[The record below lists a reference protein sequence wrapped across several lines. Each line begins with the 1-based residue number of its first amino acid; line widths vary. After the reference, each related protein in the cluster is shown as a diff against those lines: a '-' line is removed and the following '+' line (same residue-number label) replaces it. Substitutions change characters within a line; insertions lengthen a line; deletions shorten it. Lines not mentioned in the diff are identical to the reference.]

1 MLTPEQLQNLPQE
14 LTDLYEQ
21 LSEFILR
28 DIARRIAKGAQ
39 ITDTAEY
46 QMYRARSLGLS
57 TDEIAAKI
65 AEINGSSAAEVNRL
79 IREAAAQS
87 DEFDRKMLGADKGAA
102 IPLEDNQQL
111 QKLISAQIAETA
123 GKCENLTNTMGFA
136 DHDFLGRVYYLS
148 MTDMYRREMDAAH
161 MKVATG
167 ATDYMTA
174 IRQACNKLAASGV
187 RTIDYESGRSDRIEV
202 AARRAIL
209 TSVAHV
215 THRISEQNGEELG
228 ADGWEMSAHS
238 GSRPSHAVYQ
248 GRQYTQEQYE
258 RIIKPLISEPNCRHD
273 VFPIILGVS
282 EPVYTE
288 EELQNIDQPPF
299 TYEGRKYT
307 AYEASQQMR
316 KMERAMR
323 KQKDRCIVADATGDE
338 ESFTAA
344 SIKLRRQKDIY
355 EDFCKA
361 ADSYTQYE
369 RTYVAGYDR
378 RLAGKTGAVTRKQRE
393 FEKAQMRLTEGTS
406 HDIIEKTET
415 SDFKNIISP
424 QNGMSKEYQTVLENK
439 FSGGTADAKRAFT
452 RYVKHDSVADSSYDK
467 TAHFSPVTQKIKMN
481 FAKDQINPKG
491 SGTTFFHEHGHYI
504 DYTSCEGD
512 GYTSTKSPEFGKL
525 LKSDFD
531 SYVNSVMKQNHIEL
545 PAAYYKISKELS
557 GHKQHSVSD
566 LFGGISGNQCVGRYR
581 HKDLYWTKNGA
592 VEKEAF
598 AHMYEAQFDAEKYEL
613 MKKYFPNALN
623 EFEKLLNG
631 VIK

>member
-14 LTDLYEQ
+14 LTDLYDQ

-46 QMYRARSLGLS
+46 QLYRARSLGLS

-65 AEINGSSAAEVNRL
+65 AEINGSSAAEINRL

-87 DEFDRKMLGADKGAA
+87 DEFDRKMLGVDKGAA
-102 IPLEDNQQL
+102 VPLEENAQL

-148 MTDMYRREMDAAH
+148 MTDMYRREMDSAH
-161 MKVATG
+161 MKVVTG

-174 IRQACNKLAASGV
+174 IRQDCNKLAASGV
-187 RTIDYESGRSDRIEV
+187 RTIDYESRRSDRIEV
-202 AARRAIL
+202 AARRALL

-248 GRQYTQEQYE
+248 GRQYPQEQYE

-282 EPVYTE
+282 EPTYTE

-299 TYEGRKYT
+299 TYEGRTYT

-323 KQKDRCIVADATGDE
+323 KQKDRCIVADAAGDE
-338 ESFTAA
+338 EAFATA
-344 SIKLRRQKDIY
+344 SIRLNRQKYIY

-361 ADSYTQYE
+361 ADSYTEYE
-369 RTYVAGYDR
+369 RTYVTGFNRSIAARSGVAAIKKEYKLIASTLDKSAVPSIDDFKKMLYNNSDEYKQLRHQFNEKVINSDYDDIKH
-378 RLAGKTGAVTRKQRE
+378 LNGSLSDKVTRQWYVLHDKKIPDMIDRNQSIEDQARQAHALRNQFRTNARDLMLNQDE
-393 FEKAQMRLTEGTS
+393 RKWLDKSHPNLTFEEQVDKKMSDKGMTRDEAIQ
-406 HDIIEKTET
+406 DI
-415 SDFKNIISP
+415 
-424 QNGMSKEYQTVLENK
+424 L
-439 FSGGTADAKRAFT
+439 
-452 RYVKHDSVADSSYDK
+452 K
-467 TAHFSPVTQKIKMN
+467 TAS
-481 FAKDQINPKG
+481 
-491 SGTTFFHEHGHYI
+491 
-504 DYTSCEGD
+504 
-512 GYTSTKSPEFGKL
+512 KSNKKVNEKFKL
-525 LKSDFD
+525 
-531 SYVNSVMKQNHIEL
+531 
-545 PAAYYKISKELS
+545 
-557 GHKQHSVSD
+557 
-566 LFGGISGNQCVGRYR
+566 
-581 HKDLYWTKNGA
+581 
-592 VEKEAF
+592 
-598 AHMYEAQFDAEKYEL
+598 
-613 MKKYFPNALN
+613 
-623 EFEKLLNG
+623 
-631 VIK
+631 

>member
-1 MLTPEQLQNLPQE
+1 MLTPEQLQNLPQD

-28 DIARRIAKGAQ
+28 DIARRIAKGTQ

-46 QMYRARSLGLS
+46 QLYRARSLGLS

-102 IPLEDNQQL
+102 IPLEENTQL
-111 QKLISAQIAETA
+111 QKLISAQIKETA

-148 MTDMYRREMDAAH
+148 MTDMYRREMDSAH
-161 MKVATG
+161 MKVTTG

-187 RTIDYESGRSDRIEV
+187 RMIDYESGRSDRIEV
-202 AARRAIL
+202 AARRALL

-215 THRISEQNGEELG
+215 THRISEENGEELG

-238 GSRPSHAVYQ
+238 GSRPSHAIYQ

-316 KMERAMR
+316 KMERGMR
-323 KQKDRCIVADATGDE
+323 KQKDRCIVADAAGDE

-378 RLAGKTGAVTRKQRE
+378 RLAGKTGAVTRRQRE
-393 FEKAQMRLTEGTS
+393 FEKAQVRLTDSSGSDKIKGQRAVVRDSDGTKHYAHKVGTIDVNDQNAVNKLVS
-406 HDIIEKTET
+406 KFEKKYTHADKEHCLVIKSDGT
-415 SDFKNIISP
+415 VYMSRGDGNSVNTFELLGEEELKGCFTTHNHPKEYTQYSFSFQDFDFTREINGKRMRAIDFKY
-424 QNGMSKEYQTVLENK
+424 E
-439 FSGGTADAKRAFT
+439 
-452 RYVKHDSVADSSYDK
+452 
-467 TAHFSPVTQKIKMN
+467 
-481 FAKDQINPKG
+481 
-491 SGTTFFHEHGHYI
+491 
-504 DYTSCEGD
+504 
-512 GYTSTKSPEFGKL
+512 
-525 LKSDFD
+525 
-531 SYVNSVMKQNHIEL
+531 
-545 PAAYYKISKELS
+545 
-557 GHKQHSVSD
+557 
-566 LFGGISGNQCVGRYR
+566 
-581 HKDLYWTKNGA
+581 
-592 VEKEAF
+592 
-598 AHMYEAQFDAEKYEL
+598 YEAI
-613 MKKYFPNALN
+613 FPNRTISESEMLDVYN
-623 EFEKLLNG
+623 DVENDKHKLFDECGYGFDDYEENIQHV
-631 VIK
+631 VIKEMCKRLGIKYTRRLRDG

>member
-14 LTDLYEQ
+14 LTDLYDQ

-46 QMYRARSLGLS
+46 QLYRARSLGLS

-65 AEINGSSAAEVNRL
+65 AEINGSSAAEINRL

-87 DEFDRKMLGADKGAA
+87 DEFDRKMLGVDKGAA
-102 IPLEDNQQL
+102 VPLEENAQL

-148 MTDMYRREMDAAH
+148 MTDMYRREMDSAH
-161 MKVATG
+161 MKVVTG
-167 ATDYMTA
+167 VTDYMTA

-202 AARRAIL
+202 AARRTLL

-248 GRQYTQEQYE
+248 GRQYTQKQYE

-299 TYEGRKYT
+299 TYEGRTYT

-323 KQKDRCIVADATGDE
+323 KQKDRCIVADAAGDE
-338 ESFTAA
+338 ESFTTA

-378 RLAGKTGAVTRKQRE
+378 RLAGKTGAVTRKQRA
-393 FEKAQMRLTEGTS
+393 FEKVQIRLTEEKNRA
-406 HDIIEKTET
+406 IIEQEKRKEQFRSDLKSGKINT
-415 SDFKNIISP
+415 SLDVKNQKKHIISP
-424 QNGMSKEYQTVLENK
+424 EWKNNVRQQIKKLHDGDTKAASPKSRLFKDVTPEKLFKEYSGKGTLRLQKNSTTVDE
-439 FSGGTADAKRAFT
+439 FVTADYPVGITFDRKLQKYVRT
-452 RYVKHDSVADSSYDK
+452 RRFQIRYQDGGYHL
-467 TAHFSPVTQKIKMN
+467 FPV
-481 FAKDQINPKG
+481 
-491 SGTTFFHEHGHYI
+491 S
-504 DYTSCEGD
+504 
-512 GYTSTKSPEFGKL
+512 
-525 LKSDFD
+525 
-531 SYVNSVMKQNHIEL
+531 
-545 PAAYYKISKELS
+545 
-557 GHKQHSVSD
+557 
-566 LFGGISGNQCVGRYR
+566 
-581 HKDLYWTKNGA
+581 
-592 VEKEAF
+592 EKE
-598 AHMYEAQFDAEKYEL
+598 DD
-613 MKKYFPNALN
+613 
-623 EFEKLLNG
+623 
-631 VIK
+631 

>member
-1 MLTPEQLQNLPQE
+1 MLTPEQLQNLPQD

-28 DIARRIAKGAQ
+28 DIARRIAKGAE

-46 QMYRARSLGLS
+46 QLYRARSLGLS

-65 AEINGSSAAEVNRL
+65 AEINGSSAAEVNRI

-87 DEFDRKMLGADKGAA
+87 DEFDRKMLGADNGAA
-102 IPLEDNQQL
+102 VPLEENKQL
-111 QKLISAQIAETA
+111 QKLISAQIKETA

-148 MTDMYRREMDAAH
+148 MTDMYRREMDSAH
-161 MKVATG
+161 MKVVTG
-167 ATDYMTA
+167 TTDYMTA

-202 AARRAIL
+202 AARRALL

-323 KQKDRCIVADATGDE
+323 KQKDRCIVADAAGDE
-338 ESFTAA
+338 DSFTAA

-378 RLAGKTGAVTRKQRE
+378 RLAGKTGAVTRRQRE
-393 FEKAQMRLTEGTS
+393 FEKAQMRLTEEKNRA
-406 HDIIEKTET
+406 IIEQEKRKEQFRSDLKSGKINT
-415 SDFKNIISP
+415 SLDVKNQKKHVISP
-424 QNGMSKEYQTVLENK
+424 EWKNNVKQQMKKLHDGDTKAASPKSRLFKDVTPENLFKEYSGKGTLRLQKNSSTVDE
-439 FSGGTADAKRAFT
+439 FVTADYPVGITFDRKLQK
-452 RYVKHDSVADSSYDK
+452 YVKTRRFQIRYQDGGYHL
-467 TAHFSPVTQKIKMN
+467 FPV
-481 FAKDQINPKG
+481 
-491 SGTTFFHEHGHYI
+491 S
-504 DYTSCEGD
+504 
-512 GYTSTKSPEFGKL
+512 
-525 LKSDFD
+525 
-531 SYVNSVMKQNHIEL
+531 
-545 PAAYYKISKELS
+545 
-557 GHKQHSVSD
+557 
-566 LFGGISGNQCVGRYR
+566 
-581 HKDLYWTKNGA
+581 
-592 VEKEAF
+592 EKE
-598 AHMYEAQFDAEKYEL
+598 DD
-613 MKKYFPNALN
+613 
-623 EFEKLLNG
+623 
-631 VIK
+631 

>member
-14 LTDLYEQ
+14 LTDLYDQ

-28 DIARRIAKGAQ
+28 DIARRIAKGAE

-46 QMYRARSLGLS
+46 QLYRAKSLGLS

-65 AEINGSSAAEVNRL
+65 AEINGSSASEINRL

-87 DEFDRKMLGADKGAA
+87 DEFDRKMLGVDKGAA
-102 IPLEDNQQL
+102 VPLEENAQL

-136 DHDFLGRVYYLS
+136 DHDFLGHVYYLS
-148 MTDMYRREMDAAH
+148 MTDMYRREMDSAH
-161 MKVATG
+161 MKVVTG
-167 ATDYMTA
+167 VTDYMTA

-202 AARRAIL
+202 AARRTLL

-248 GRQYTQEQYE
+248 GRQYTQKQYE

-299 TYEGRKYT
+299 TYEGRTYT

-323 KQKDRCIVADATGDE
+323 KQKDRCIVADAAGDE
-338 ESFTAA
+338 ESFTTA

-378 RLAGKTGAVTRKQRE
+378 RLAGKTGAVTRKQRA
-393 FEKAQMRLTEGTS
+393 FEKVQIRLTEEKNRA
-406 HDIIEKTET
+406 IIEQEKRKEQFRSDLKSGKINT
-415 SDFKNIISP
+415 SLDVKNQKKHIISP
-424 QNGMSKEYQTVLENK
+424 EWKNNVRQQIKKLHDGDTKAASPKSRLFKDVTPEKLFKEYSGKGTLRLQKNSTTVDE
-439 FSGGTADAKRAFT
+439 FVTADYPVGITFDRKLQKYVRT
-452 RYVKHDSVADSSYDK
+452 RRFQIRYQDGGYHL
-467 TAHFSPVTQKIKMN
+467 FPV
-481 FAKDQINPKG
+481 
-491 SGTTFFHEHGHYI
+491 S
-504 DYTSCEGD
+504 
-512 GYTSTKSPEFGKL
+512 
-525 LKSDFD
+525 
-531 SYVNSVMKQNHIEL
+531 
-545 PAAYYKISKELS
+545 
-557 GHKQHSVSD
+557 
-566 LFGGISGNQCVGRYR
+566 
-581 HKDLYWTKNGA
+581 
-592 VEKEAF
+592 EKE
-598 AHMYEAQFDAEKYEL
+598 DD
-613 MKKYFPNALN
+613 
-623 EFEKLLNG
+623 
-631 VIK
+631 

>member
-14 LTDLYEQ
+14 LTDLYDQ

-28 DIARRIAKGAQ
+28 DIARRIAKGAK

-46 QMYRARSLGLS
+46 QLYRARSLGLS

-65 AEINGSSAAEVNRL
+65 AEINGSSAAEINRL

-102 IPLEDNQQL
+102 IPLEENAQL

-123 GKCENLTNTMGFA
+123 GKCENLTNTLGFA
-136 DHDFLGRVYYLS
+136 DHDFLGRVYHLS
-148 MTDMYRREMDAAH
+148 MTDMYRREMDSAH

-202 AARRAIL
+202 AARRALL

-248 GRQYTQEQYE
+248 GRQYTQKQYE

-282 EPVYTE
+282 EPTYTE

-299 TYEGRKYT
+299 TYEGRTYT

-323 KQKDRCIVADATGDE
+323 KQKDRCIVADAAGDE
-338 ESFTAA
+338 EAFATA
-344 SIKLRRQKDIY
+344 SIRLNRQKYIY

-361 ADSYTQYE
+361 ADSYTEYE
-369 RTYVAGYDR
+369 RTYVTGFNRSIAARSGVAAIKKEYKLIASTLDKSAVPSIDDFKKMLYNNSDEYKQLRHQFNEKVINSDYDDIKH
-378 RLAGKTGAVTRKQRE
+378 LNGSLSDKVTRQW
-393 FEKAQMRLTEGTS
+393 
-406 HDIIEKTET
+406 
-415 SDFKNIISP
+415 
-424 QNGMSKEYQTVLENK
+424 YVL
-439 FSGGTADAKRAFT
+439 
-452 RYVKHDSVADSSYDK
+452 YDK
-467 TAHFSPVTQKIKMN
+467 KIPDMIDRNQSIEDQARQAHALRNQFRTNARDLMLNQDERKWLDKSHPNLTFEEQVDKKMSDKGMTRDEAIQDILKTAS
-481 FAKDQINPKG
+481 
-491 SGTTFFHEHGHYI
+491 
-504 DYTSCEGD
+504 
-512 GYTSTKSPEFGKL
+512 KSNKKVNEKFKL
-525 LKSDFD
+525 
-531 SYVNSVMKQNHIEL
+531 
-545 PAAYYKISKELS
+545 
-557 GHKQHSVSD
+557 
-566 LFGGISGNQCVGRYR
+566 
-581 HKDLYWTKNGA
+581 
-592 VEKEAF
+592 
-598 AHMYEAQFDAEKYEL
+598 
-613 MKKYFPNALN
+613 
-623 EFEKLLNG
+623 
-631 VIK
+631 

>member
-14 LTDLYEQ
+14 LTDLYDQ

-28 DIARRIAKGAQ
+28 DIARRIAKGAE

-46 QMYRARSLGLS
+46 QLYRAKSLGLS

-65 AEINGSSAAEVNRL
+65 AEINGSSASEINRL

-87 DEFDRKMLGADKGAA
+87 DEFDRKMLGVDKGAA
-102 IPLEDNQQL
+102 VPLEENAQL

-148 MTDMYRREMDAAH
+148 MTDMYRREMDSAH
-161 MKVATG
+161 MKVVTG

-187 RTIDYESGRSDRIEV
+187 RTIDYESRRSDRIEV

-323 KQKDRCIVADATGDE
+323 KQKDRCIVADAAGDE
-338 ESFTAA
+338 DSFTAA

-378 RLAGKTGAVTRKQRE
+378 RLAGKTGAVTRKQRA
-393 FEKAQMRLTEGTS
+393 FEKVQIRLTEEKNRA
-406 HDIIEKTET
+406 IIEQEKRKEQFRSDLKSGKINT
-415 SDFKNIISP
+415 SLDVKNQKKHIISP
-424 QNGMSKEYQTVLENK
+424 EWKNNVRQQIKKLHDGDTKAASPKSRLFKDVTPEKLFKEYSGKGTLRLQKNSTTVDE
-439 FSGGTADAKRAFT
+439 FVTADYPVGITFDRKLQKYVRT
-452 RYVKHDSVADSSYDK
+452 RRFQIRYQDGGYHL
-467 TAHFSPVTQKIKMN
+467 FPV
-481 FAKDQINPKG
+481 
-491 SGTTFFHEHGHYI
+491 S
-504 DYTSCEGD
+504 
-512 GYTSTKSPEFGKL
+512 
-525 LKSDFD
+525 
-531 SYVNSVMKQNHIEL
+531 
-545 PAAYYKISKELS
+545 
-557 GHKQHSVSD
+557 
-566 LFGGISGNQCVGRYR
+566 
-581 HKDLYWTKNGA
+581 
-592 VEKEAF
+592 EKE
-598 AHMYEAQFDAEKYEL
+598 DD
-613 MKKYFPNALN
+613 
-623 EFEKLLNG
+623 
-631 VIK
+631 

>member
-14 LTDLYEQ
+14 LTDLYDQ

-46 QMYRARSLGLS
+46 QLYRARSLGLS

-65 AEINGSSAAEVNRL
+65 AEINGSSAAEINRL

-87 DEFDRKMLGADKGAA
+87 DEFDRKMLGVDKGAA
-102 IPLEDNQQL
+102 VPLEENAQL

-148 MTDMYRREMDAAH
+148 MTDMYRREMDSAH
-161 MKVATG
+161 MKVVTG

-174 IRQACNKLAASGV
+174 IRQDCNKLAASGV
-187 RTIDYESGRSDRIEV
+187 RTIDYESRRSDRIEV

-282 EPVYTE
+282 EPTYTE

-299 TYEGRKYT
+299 TYEGRTYT

-323 KQKDRCIVADATGDE
+323 KQKDRCIVADAAGDE
-338 ESFTAA
+338 EAFATA
-344 SIKLRRQKDIY
+344 SIRLNRQKYIY

-361 ADSYTQYE
+361 ADSYTEYE
-369 RTYVAGYDR
+369 RTYVTGFNRSIAARSGVAAIKKEYKLIASTLDKSAVPSIDDFKKMLYNNSDEYKQLRHQFNEKVINSDYDDIKH
-378 RLAGKTGAVTRKQRE
+378 LNGSLSDKVTRQW
-393 FEKAQMRLTEGTS
+393 
-406 HDIIEKTET
+406 
-415 SDFKNIISP
+415 
-424 QNGMSKEYQTVLENK
+424 YVL
-439 FSGGTADAKRAFT
+439 
-452 RYVKHDSVADSSYDK
+452 YDK
-467 TAHFSPVTQKIKMN
+467 KIPDMIDRNQSIEDQARQAHALRNQFRTNARDLMLNQDERKWLDKSHPNLTFEEQVDKKMSDKGMTRDEAIQDILKTAS
-481 FAKDQINPKG
+481 
-491 SGTTFFHEHGHYI
+491 
-504 DYTSCEGD
+504 
-512 GYTSTKSPEFGKL
+512 KSNKKVNEKFKL
-525 LKSDFD
+525 
-531 SYVNSVMKQNHIEL
+531 
-545 PAAYYKISKELS
+545 
-557 GHKQHSVSD
+557 
-566 LFGGISGNQCVGRYR
+566 
-581 HKDLYWTKNGA
+581 
-592 VEKEAF
+592 
-598 AHMYEAQFDAEKYEL
+598 
-613 MKKYFPNALN
+613 
-623 EFEKLLNG
+623 
-631 VIK
+631 

>member
-14 LTDLYEQ
+14 LTDLYDQ

-28 DIARRIAKGAQ
+28 DIARRIAKGAE

-46 QMYRARSLGLS
+46 QLYRAKSLGLS

-65 AEINGSSAAEVNRL
+65 AEINGSSASEINRL

-87 DEFDRKMLGADKGAA
+87 DEFDRKMLGVDKGAA
-102 IPLEDNQQL
+102 VPLEENAQL

-148 MTDMYRREMDAAH
+148 MTDMYRREMDSAH
-161 MKVATG
+161 MKVVTG

-187 RTIDYESGRSDRIEV
+187 RTIDYESRRSDRIEV

-282 EPVYTE
+282 EPTYTE

-299 TYEGRKYT
+299 TYEGRTYT

-323 KQKDRCIVADATGDE
+323 KQKDRCIVADAAGDE
-338 ESFTAA
+338 EGFTTA

-355 EDFCKA
+355 EDFAKA

-369 RTYVAGYDR
+369 RTYVAGYNH

-393 FEKAQMRLTEGTS
+393 FEKAQLKLDNSIES
-406 HDIIEKTET
+406 CIIIWEL
-415 SDFKNIISP
+415 NICS
-424 QNGMSKEYQTVLENK
+424 
-439 FSGGTADAKRAFT
+439 
-452 RYVKHDSVADSSYDK
+452 
-467 TAHFSPVTQKIKMN
+467 
-481 FAKDQINPKG
+481 
-491 SGTTFFHEHGHYI
+491 
-504 DYTSCEGD
+504 
-512 GYTSTKSPEFGKL
+512 
-525 LKSDFD
+525 
-531 SYVNSVMKQNHIEL
+531 L
-545 PAAYYKISKELS
+545 PI
-557 GHKQHSVSD
+557 
-566 LFGGISGNQCVGRYR
+566 I
-581 HKDLYWTKNGA
+581 
-592 VEKEAF
+592 
-598 AHMYEAQFDAEKYEL
+598 L
-613 MKKYFPNALN
+613 MASW
-623 EFEKLLNG
+623 
-631 VIK
+631 I

>member
-14 LTDLYEQ
+14 LTDLYDQ

-46 QMYRARSLGLS
+46 QLYRARSLGLS

-65 AEINGSSAAEVNRL
+65 AEINGSSAAEINRL

-102 IPLEDNQQL
+102 VPLEENAQL

-148 MTDMYRREMDAAH
+148 MTDMYRREMDSAH

-215 THRISEQNGEELG
+215 THRISEQNGEKLG

-282 EPVYTE
+282 EPTYTE

-299 TYEGRKYT
+299 TYEGRTYT

-323 KQKDRCIVADATGDE
+323 KQKDRCIVADAAGDKE
-338 ESFTAA
+338 AFETA
-344 SIKLRRQKDIY
+344 SIRLNRQKYIY

-361 ADSYTQYE
+361 ADSYTEYE
-369 RTYVAGYDR
+369 RTYVTGFNRSIAARSGVAAIKKEYKLIASTLDKSAVPSIDDFKKMLYNNSDEYKQLRHQFNEKVINSDYDDIKH
-378 RLAGKTGAVTRKQRE
+378 LNGSLSDKVTRQWYVLHDKKIPDMIDRNQSIEDQARQAHALRNQFRTNARDLMLNQDE
-393 FEKAQMRLTEGTS
+393 RKWLDKSHPNLTFEEQVDKKMSDKGMTRDEAIQ
-406 HDIIEKTET
+406 DI
-415 SDFKNIISP
+415 
-424 QNGMSKEYQTVLENK
+424 L
-439 FSGGTADAKRAFT
+439 
-452 RYVKHDSVADSSYDK
+452 K
-467 TAHFSPVTQKIKMN
+467 TAS
-481 FAKDQINPKG
+481 
-491 SGTTFFHEHGHYI
+491 
-504 DYTSCEGD
+504 
-512 GYTSTKSPEFGKL
+512 KSNKKVNEKFKL
-525 LKSDFD
+525 
-531 SYVNSVMKQNHIEL
+531 
-545 PAAYYKISKELS
+545 
-557 GHKQHSVSD
+557 
-566 LFGGISGNQCVGRYR
+566 
-581 HKDLYWTKNGA
+581 
-592 VEKEAF
+592 
-598 AHMYEAQFDAEKYEL
+598 
-613 MKKYFPNALN
+613 
-623 EFEKLLNG
+623 
-631 VIK
+631 

>member
-14 LTDLYEQ
+14 LTDLYGQ
-21 LSEFILR
+21 LSEFILQ

-46 QMYRARSLGLS
+46 QLYRARSLGLS

-65 AEINGSSAAEVNRL
+65 AEINGSSAAEINRL

-87 DEFDRKMLGADKGAA
+87 DEFDRKMLGVDKGAA
-102 IPLEDNQQL
+102 VPLEENAQL

-148 MTDMYRREMDAAH
+148 MTDMYRREMDSAH
-161 MKVATG
+161 MKVVTG
-167 ATDYMTA
+167 VTDYMTA

-202 AARRAIL
+202 AARRTLL

-299 TYEGRKYT
+299 TYEGRTYT

-323 KQKDRCIVADATGDE
+323 KQKDRCIVADAAGDE
-338 ESFTAA
+338 EAFATA
-344 SIKLRRQKDIY
+344 SIRLNRQKYIY

-361 ADSYTQYE
+361 ADSYTEYE
-369 RTYVAGYDR
+369 RTYVTGFNRSIAARSGVAAIKKEYKLIASTLDKSAVPSIDDFKKMLYNNSDEYKQLRHQFNEKVINSDYDDIKH
-378 RLAGKTGAVTRKQRE
+378 LNGSLSDKVTRQW
-393 FEKAQMRLTEGTS
+393 
-406 HDIIEKTET
+406 
-415 SDFKNIISP
+415 
-424 QNGMSKEYQTVLENK
+424 YVL
-439 FSGGTADAKRAFT
+439 
-452 RYVKHDSVADSSYDK
+452 YDK
-467 TAHFSPVTQKIKMN
+467 KIPDMIDRNQSIEDQARQAHALRNQFRTNARDLMLNQDERKWLDKSHPNLTFEEQVDKKMSDKGMTRDEAIQDILKTAS
-481 FAKDQINPKG
+481 
-491 SGTTFFHEHGHYI
+491 
-504 DYTSCEGD
+504 
-512 GYTSTKSPEFGKL
+512 KSNKKVNEKFKL
-525 LKSDFD
+525 
-531 SYVNSVMKQNHIEL
+531 
-545 PAAYYKISKELS
+545 
-557 GHKQHSVSD
+557 
-566 LFGGISGNQCVGRYR
+566 
-581 HKDLYWTKNGA
+581 
-592 VEKEAF
+592 
-598 AHMYEAQFDAEKYEL
+598 
-613 MKKYFPNALN
+613 
-623 EFEKLLNG
+623 
-631 VIK
+631 

>member
-14 LTDLYEQ
+14 LTDLYDQ

-28 DIARRIAKGAQ
+28 DIARRIAKGVE

-46 QMYRARSLGLS
+46 QLYRAKSLGLS

-65 AEINGSSAAEVNRL
+65 AEINGSSAAEINRL

-87 DEFDRKMLGADKGAA
+87 DEFDRKMLGADNGAA

-123 GKCENLTNTMGFA
+123 GKCENLTNTLGFA

-148 MTDMYRREMDAAH
+148 MTDMYRREMDSAH

-187 RTIDYESGRSDRIEV
+187 RTIDYESGHSDRIEV
-202 AARRAIL
+202 AARRALL

-299 TYEGRKYT
+299 TYEGRTYT

-323 KQKDRCIVADATGDE
+323 KQKDRCIVADAAGDKE
-338 ESFTAA
+338 GFTAA

-393 FEKAQMRLTEGTS
+393 FEKAQIVMDSDIGDKLRRAAKSAAIQAKVVSYDELDDNVKTSFEHDLKNAHPEVKRAISAIKDKTDYAYSPKERSFYDPSLNYVSLRKDAPSGTMAHELFHKIDHMNKITDS
-406 HDIIEKTET
+406 PEHGISKALHNDWESLLNKSNGDIVGYLADSYPEAFTFNRKGKVVFKENYRGISDIISGLSGDSINLGYHHKAAYWSRSGTLEREAWAQFGRVYFDNDPDVVKMM
-415 SDFKNIISP
+415 KNI
-424 QNGMSKEYQTVLENK
+424 
-439 FSGGTADAKRAFT
+439 FT
-452 RYVKHDSVADSSYDK
+452 SFDNSAIMALKGVK
-467 TAHFSPVTQKIKMN
+467 
-481 FAKDQINPKG
+481 
-491 SGTTFFHEHGHYI
+491 
-504 DYTSCEGD
+504 
-512 GYTSTKSPEFGKL
+512 
-525 LKSDFD
+525 
-531 SYVNSVMKQNHIEL
+531 
-545 PAAYYKISKELS
+545 
-557 GHKQHSVSD
+557 
-566 LFGGISGNQCVGRYR
+566 
-581 HKDLYWTKNGA
+581 
-592 VEKEAF
+592 
-598 AHMYEAQFDAEKYEL
+598 
-613 MKKYFPNALN
+613 
-623 EFEKLLNG
+623 
-631 VIK
+631 

>member
-14 LTDLYEQ
+14 LTDLYDQ

-46 QMYRARSLGLS
+46 QLYRARSLGLS

-65 AEINGSSAAEVNRL
+65 AEINGSSAAEINRL

-102 IPLEDNQQL
+102 IPLEENTQL

-148 MTDMYRREMDAAH
+148 MTDMYRREMDSAH
-161 MKVATG
+161 MKVVTG
-167 ATDYMTA
+167 VTDYMTA

-202 AARRAIL
+202 AARRTLL

-238 GSRPSHAVYQ
+238 GSRPSHEVYQ

-299 TYEGRKYT
+299 TYEGRTYT

-323 KQKDRCIVADATGDE
+323 KQKDRCIVADAAGDE
-338 ESFTAA
+338 ESFTTA

-378 RLAGKTGAVTRKQRE
+378 RLAGKTGAVTRKQRA
-393 FEKAQMRLTEGTS
+393 FEKVQIRLTEEKNRA
-406 HDIIEKTET
+406 IIEQEKRKEQFRSDLKSGKINT
-415 SDFKNIISP
+415 SLDVKNQKKHIISP
-424 QNGMSKEYQTVLENK
+424 EWKNNVRQQIKKLHDGDTKAASPKSRLFKDVTPEKLFKEYSGKGTLRLQKNSTTVDE
-439 FSGGTADAKRAFT
+439 FVTADYPVGITFDRKLQKYVRT
-452 RYVKHDSVADSSYDK
+452 RRFQIRYQDGGYHL
-467 TAHFSPVTQKIKMN
+467 FPV
-481 FAKDQINPKG
+481 
-491 SGTTFFHEHGHYI
+491 S
-504 DYTSCEGD
+504 
-512 GYTSTKSPEFGKL
+512 
-525 LKSDFD
+525 
-531 SYVNSVMKQNHIEL
+531 
-545 PAAYYKISKELS
+545 
-557 GHKQHSVSD
+557 
-566 LFGGISGNQCVGRYR
+566 
-581 HKDLYWTKNGA
+581 
-592 VEKEAF
+592 EKE
-598 AHMYEAQFDAEKYEL
+598 DD
-613 MKKYFPNALN
+613 
-623 EFEKLLNG
+623 
-631 VIK
+631 

>member
-14 LTDLYEQ
+14 LTDLYDQ

-46 QMYRARSLGLS
+46 QLYRARSLGLS

-65 AEINGSSAAEVNRL
+65 AEINGSSAAEINRL

-102 IPLEDNQQL
+102 IPLEENTQL

-161 MKVATG
+161 MKVVTG

-202 AARRAIL
+202 AARRALL

-258 RIIKPLISEPNCRHD
+258 RIIKPLIREPNCRHD

-288 EELQNIDQPPF
+288 EELKNIDQSPF

-323 KQKDRCIVADATGDE
+323 KQKDRCIVADAAGDE

-378 RLAGKTGAVTRKQRE
+378 RLAGKTGAVTRKQRA
-393 FEKAQMRLTEGTS
+393 FEKVQIRLTEEKNRA
-406 HDIIEKTET
+406 IIEQEKRKEQFRSDLKSGKINT
-415 SDFKNIISP
+415 SLDVKNQKKHIISP
-424 QNGMSKEYQTVLENK
+424 EWKNNVRQQIKKLHDGDTKAASPKSRLFKDVTPEKLFKEYSGKGTLRLQKNSTTVDE
-439 FSGGTADAKRAFT
+439 FVTADYPVGITFDRKLQKYVRT
-452 RYVKHDSVADSSYDK
+452 RRFQIRYQDGGYHL
-467 TAHFSPVTQKIKMN
+467 FPV
-481 FAKDQINPKG
+481 
-491 SGTTFFHEHGHYI
+491 S
-504 DYTSCEGD
+504 
-512 GYTSTKSPEFGKL
+512 
-525 LKSDFD
+525 
-531 SYVNSVMKQNHIEL
+531 
-545 PAAYYKISKELS
+545 
-557 GHKQHSVSD
+557 
-566 LFGGISGNQCVGRYR
+566 
-581 HKDLYWTKNGA
+581 
-592 VEKEAF
+592 EKE
-598 AHMYEAQFDAEKYEL
+598 DD
-613 MKKYFPNALN
+613 
-623 EFEKLLNG
+623 
-631 VIK
+631 

>member
-14 LTDLYEQ
+14 LTDLYDQ

-28 DIARRIAKGAQ
+28 DIARRIAKGAE

-46 QMYRARSLGLS
+46 QLYRAKSLGLS

-65 AEINGSSAAEVNRL
+65 AEINGSSASEINRL

-87 DEFDRKMLGADKGAA
+87 DEFDRKMLGVDKGAA
-102 IPLEDNQQL
+102 VPLEENAQL

-148 MTDMYRREMDAAH
+148 MTDMYRREMDSAH
-161 MKVATG
+161 MKVVTG
-167 ATDYMTA
+167 VTDYMTA

-202 AARRAIL
+202 AARRTLL

-299 TYEGRKYT
+299 TYEGRTYT

-323 KQKDRCIVADATGDE
+323 KQKDRCIVADAAGDE
-338 ESFTAA
+338 EAFATA
-344 SIKLRRQKDIY
+344 SIRLNRQKYIY

-361 ADSYTQYE
+361 ADSYTEYE
-369 RTYVAGYDR
+369 RTYVTGFNRSIAARSGVAAIKKEYKLIASTLDKSAVPSIDDFKKMLYNNSDEYKQLRHQFNEKVINSDYDDIKH
-378 RLAGKTGAVTRKQRE
+378 LNGSLSDKVTRQW
-393 FEKAQMRLTEGTS
+393 
-406 HDIIEKTET
+406 
-415 SDFKNIISP
+415 
-424 QNGMSKEYQTVLENK
+424 YVL
-439 FSGGTADAKRAFT
+439 
-452 RYVKHDSVADSSYDK
+452 YDK
-467 TAHFSPVTQKIKMN
+467 KIPDMIDRNQSIEDQARQAHALRNQFRTNARDLMLNQDERMWLDKSHPNLTFEEQVDKKMSDKGMTRDEAIQDILKTAS
-481 FAKDQINPKG
+481 
-491 SGTTFFHEHGHYI
+491 
-504 DYTSCEGD
+504 
-512 GYTSTKSPEFGKL
+512 KSNKKVNEKFKL
-525 LKSDFD
+525 
-531 SYVNSVMKQNHIEL
+531 
-545 PAAYYKISKELS
+545 
-557 GHKQHSVSD
+557 
-566 LFGGISGNQCVGRYR
+566 
-581 HKDLYWTKNGA
+581 
-592 VEKEAF
+592 
-598 AHMYEAQFDAEKYEL
+598 
-613 MKKYFPNALN
+613 
-623 EFEKLLNG
+623 
-631 VIK
+631 

>member
-14 LTDLYEQ
+14 LTDLYDQ

-28 DIARRIAKGAQ
+28 DIARRIAKGAE

-46 QMYRARSLGLS
+46 QLYRAKSLGLS

-65 AEINGSSAAEVNRL
+65 AEINGSSASEINRL

-102 IPLEDNQQL
+102 VPLEENAQL

-148 MTDMYRREMDAAH
+148 MTDMYRREMDSAH
-161 MKVATG
+161 MKVVTG
-167 ATDYMTA
+167 VTDYMTA

-299 TYEGRKYT
+299 TYEGRTYT

-323 KQKDRCIVADATGDE
+323 KQKDRCIVADAAGDE
-338 ESFTAA
+338 EGFATA
-344 SIKLRRQKDIY
+344 SIRLNRQKYIY

-361 ADSYTQYE
+361 ADSYTEYE
-369 RTYVAGYDR
+369 RTYVTGFNRSIAARSGVAAIKKEYKLIASTLDKSAVPSIDDFKKMLYNNSDEYKQLRHQFNEKVINSDYDDIKH
-378 RLAGKTGAVTRKQRE
+378 LNGSLSDKVTRQWYVLHDKKIPDMIDRNQSIEDQARQAHALRNQFRTNARDLMLNQDE
-393 FEKAQMRLTEGTS
+393 RKWLDKSHPNLTFEEQVDKKMSDKGMTRDEAIQ
-406 HDIIEKTET
+406 DI
-415 SDFKNIISP
+415 
-424 QNGMSKEYQTVLENK
+424 L
-439 FSGGTADAKRAFT
+439 
-452 RYVKHDSVADSSYDK
+452 K
-467 TAHFSPVTQKIKMN
+467 TAS
-481 FAKDQINPKG
+481 
-491 SGTTFFHEHGHYI
+491 
-504 DYTSCEGD
+504 
-512 GYTSTKSPEFGKL
+512 KSNKKVNEKFKL
-525 LKSDFD
+525 
-531 SYVNSVMKQNHIEL
+531 
-545 PAAYYKISKELS
+545 
-557 GHKQHSVSD
+557 
-566 LFGGISGNQCVGRYR
+566 
-581 HKDLYWTKNGA
+581 
-592 VEKEAF
+592 
-598 AHMYEAQFDAEKYEL
+598 
-613 MKKYFPNALN
+613 
-623 EFEKLLNG
+623 
-631 VIK
+631 

>member
-14 LTDLYEQ
+14 LTDLYDQ

-28 DIARRIAKGAQ
+28 DIARRIAKGAE

-46 QMYRARSLGLS
+46 QLYRAKSLGLS

-65 AEINGSSAAEVNRL
+65 AEINGSSASEINRL

-102 IPLEDNQQL
+102 VPLEENAQL

-148 MTDMYRREMDAAH
+148 MTDMYRREMDSAH
-161 MKVATG
+161 MKVVTG

-282 EPVYTE
+282 EPTYTE

-299 TYEGRKYT
+299 TYEGRTYT

-323 KQKDRCIVADATGDE
+323 KQKDRCIVADAAGDE
-338 ESFTAA
+338 EAFATA
-344 SIKLRRQKDIY
+344 SIRLNRQKYIY

-361 ADSYTQYE
+361 ADSYTEYE
-369 RTYVAGYDR
+369 RTYVTGFNRSIAARSGVAAIKKEYKLIASTLDKSAVPSIDDFKKMLYNNSDEYKQLRHQFNEKVINSDYDDIKH
-378 RLAGKTGAVTRKQRE
+378 LNGSLSDKVTRQW
-393 FEKAQMRLTEGTS
+393 
-406 HDIIEKTET
+406 
-415 SDFKNIISP
+415 
-424 QNGMSKEYQTVLENK
+424 YVL
-439 FSGGTADAKRAFT
+439 
-452 RYVKHDSVADSSYDK
+452 YDK
-467 TAHFSPVTQKIKMN
+467 KIPDMIDRNQSIEDQARQAHALRNQFRTNARDLMLNQDERKWLDKSHPNLTFEEQVDKKMSDKGMTRDEAIQDILKTAS
-481 FAKDQINPKG
+481 
-491 SGTTFFHEHGHYI
+491 
-504 DYTSCEGD
+504 
-512 GYTSTKSPEFGKL
+512 KSNKKVNEKFKL
-525 LKSDFD
+525 
-531 SYVNSVMKQNHIEL
+531 
-545 PAAYYKISKELS
+545 
-557 GHKQHSVSD
+557 
-566 LFGGISGNQCVGRYR
+566 
-581 HKDLYWTKNGA
+581 
-592 VEKEAF
+592 
-598 AHMYEAQFDAEKYEL
+598 
-613 MKKYFPNALN
+613 
-623 EFEKLLNG
+623 
-631 VIK
+631 

>member
-14 LTDLYEQ
+14 LTDLYDQ

-28 DIARRIAKGAQ
+28 DIARRIAKGAE

-46 QMYRARSLGLS
+46 QLYRAKSLGLS

-65 AEINGSSAAEVNRL
+65 AEINGSSASEINRL

-87 DEFDRKMLGADKGAA
+87 DEFDRKMLGVDKGAA
-102 IPLEDNQQL
+102 VPLEENAQL

-148 MTDMYRREMDAAH
+148 MTDMYRREMDSAH
-161 MKVATG
+161 MKVVTG

-187 RTIDYESGRSDRIEV
+187 RTIDYESRRSDRIEV

-282 EPVYTE
+282 EPTYTE

-299 TYEGRKYT
+299 TYEGRTYT

-323 KQKDRCIVADATGDE
+323 KQKDRCIVADAAGDE
-338 ESFTAA
+338 EAFATA
-344 SIKLRRQKDIY
+344 SIRLNRQKYIY

-361 ADSYTQYE
+361 ADSYTEYE
-369 RTYVAGYDR
+369 RTYVTGFNRSIAARSGVAAIKKEYKLIASTLDKSAVPSIDDFKKMLYNNSDEYKQLRHQFNEKVINSDYDDIKH
-378 RLAGKTGAVTRKQRE
+378 LNGSLSDKVTRQW
-393 FEKAQMRLTEGTS
+393 
-406 HDIIEKTET
+406 
-415 SDFKNIISP
+415 
-424 QNGMSKEYQTVLENK
+424 YVL
-439 FSGGTADAKRAFT
+439 
-452 RYVKHDSVADSSYDK
+452 YDK
-467 TAHFSPVTQKIKMN
+467 KIPDMIDRNQSIEDQARQAH
-481 FAKDQINPKG
+481 A
-491 SGTTFFHEHGHYI
+491 
-504 DYTSCEGD
+504 
-512 GYTSTKSPEFGKL
+512 L
-525 LKSDFD
+525 R
-531 SYVNSVMKQNHIEL
+531 
-545 PAAYYKISKELS
+545 
-557 GHKQHSVSD
+557 
-566 LFGGISGNQCVGRYR
+566 NQFR
-581 HKDLYWTKNGA
+581 T
-592 VEKEAF
+592 
-598 AHMYEAQFDAEKYEL
+598 
-613 MKKYFPNALN
+613 NALDLMLNQDERKWLDKSHPNLTFEEQVDKKMSDKGMTRDEAIQDILKTASKSNKKVN
-623 EFEKLLNG
+623 EKFKL
-631 VIK
+631 

>member
-14 LTDLYEQ
+14 LTDLYDQ

-46 QMYRARSLGLS
+46 QLYRARSLGLS

-65 AEINGSSAAEVNRL
+65 AEINGSSGAEINRL

-87 DEFDRKMLGADKGAA
+87 DEFDRKMLGVDKGAA
-102 IPLEDNQQL
+102 VPLEENAQL

-148 MTDMYRREMDAAH
+148 MTDMYRREMDSAH
-161 MKVATG
+161 MKVVTG

-174 IRQACNKLAASGV
+174 IRQDCNKLAASGV
-187 RTIDYESGRSDRIEV
+187 RTIDYESRRSDRIEV

-248 GRQYTQEQYE
+248 GRQYTQKQYE

-299 TYEGRKYT
+299 TYEGRTYT

-323 KQKDRCIVADATGDE
+323 KQKDRCIVADAAGDE
-338 ESFTAA
+338 ESFTTA

-378 RLAGKTGAVTRKQRE
+378 RLAGKTGAVTRKQRA
-393 FEKAQMRLTEGTS
+393 FEKVQIRLTEEKNRA
-406 HDIIEKTET
+406 IIEQEKRKEQFRSDLKSGKINT
-415 SDFKNIISP
+415 SLDVKNQKKHIISP
-424 QNGMSKEYQTVLENK
+424 EWKNNVRQQIKKLHDGDTKAASPKSRLFKDVTPEKLFKEYSGKGTLRLQKNSTTVDE
-439 FSGGTADAKRAFT
+439 FVTADYPVGITFDRKLQKYVRT
-452 RYVKHDSVADSSYDK
+452 RRFQIRYQDGGYHL
-467 TAHFSPVTQKIKMN
+467 FPV
-481 FAKDQINPKG
+481 
-491 SGTTFFHEHGHYI
+491 S
-504 DYTSCEGD
+504 
-512 GYTSTKSPEFGKL
+512 
-525 LKSDFD
+525 
-531 SYVNSVMKQNHIEL
+531 
-545 PAAYYKISKELS
+545 
-557 GHKQHSVSD
+557 
-566 LFGGISGNQCVGRYR
+566 
-581 HKDLYWTKNGA
+581 
-592 VEKEAF
+592 EKE
-598 AHMYEAQFDAEKYEL
+598 DD
-613 MKKYFPNALN
+613 
-623 EFEKLLNG
+623 
-631 VIK
+631 

>member
-14 LTDLYEQ
+14 LTDLYDQ

-46 QMYRARSLGLS
+46 QLYRARSLGLS

-65 AEINGSSAAEVNRL
+65 AEINGSSAAEINRL

-102 IPLEDNQQL
+102 VPLEENAQL

-148 MTDMYRREMDAAH
+148 MTDMYRREMDSAH
-161 MKVATG
+161 MKVVTG

-202 AARRAIL
+202 AARRALL

-299 TYEGRKYT
+299 TYEGRTYT

-323 KQKDRCIVADATGDE
+323 KQKDRCIVADAAGDE
-338 ESFTAA
+338 EAFATA
-344 SIKLRRQKDIY
+344 SIRLNRQKYIY

-361 ADSYTQYE
+361 ADSYTEYE
-369 RTYVAGYDR
+369 RTYVTGFNRSIAARSGVAAIKKEYKLIASTLDKSAVPSIDDFKKMLYNNSDEYKQLRHQFNEKVINSDYDDIKH
-378 RLAGKTGAVTRKQRE
+378 LNGSLSDKVTRQW
-393 FEKAQMRLTEGTS
+393 
-406 HDIIEKTET
+406 
-415 SDFKNIISP
+415 
-424 QNGMSKEYQTVLENK
+424 YVL
-439 FSGGTADAKRAFT
+439 
-452 RYVKHDSVADSSYDK
+452 YDK
-467 TAHFSPVTQKIKMN
+467 KIPDMIDRNQSIEDQARQAHALRNQFRTNARDLMLNQDERKWLDKSHPNLTFEEQVDKKMSDKGMTRDEAIQDILKTAS
-481 FAKDQINPKG
+481 
-491 SGTTFFHEHGHYI
+491 
-504 DYTSCEGD
+504 
-512 GYTSTKSPEFGKL
+512 KSNKKVNEKFKL
-525 LKSDFD
+525 
-531 SYVNSVMKQNHIEL
+531 
-545 PAAYYKISKELS
+545 
-557 GHKQHSVSD
+557 
-566 LFGGISGNQCVGRYR
+566 
-581 HKDLYWTKNGA
+581 
-592 VEKEAF
+592 
-598 AHMYEAQFDAEKYEL
+598 
-613 MKKYFPNALN
+613 
-623 EFEKLLNG
+623 
-631 VIK
+631 

>member
-14 LTDLYEQ
+14 LTDLYGQ
-21 LSEFILR
+21 LSEFILQ

-46 QMYRARSLGLS
+46 QLYRARSLGLS

-65 AEINGSSAAEVNRL
+65 AEINGSSAAEINRL

-148 MTDMYRREMDAAH
+148 MTDMYRREMDSAH

-202 AARRAIL
+202 AARRALL

-248 GRQYTQEQYE
+248 GRQYPQEQYE

-282 EPVYTE
+282 EPTYTE

-299 TYEGRKYT
+299 TYEGRTYT

-323 KQKDRCIVADATGDE
+323 KQKDRCIVADAAGDE
-338 ESFTAA
+338 EAFATA
-344 SIKLRRQKDIY
+344 SIRLNRQKYIY

-361 ADSYTQYE
+361 ADSYTEYE
-369 RTYVAGYDR
+369 RTYVTGFNRSIAARSGVAAIKKEYKLIASTLDKSAVPSIDDFKKMLYNNSDEYKQLRHQFNEKVINSDYDDIKH
-378 RLAGKTGAVTRKQRE
+378 LNGSLSDKVTRQW
-393 FEKAQMRLTEGTS
+393 
-406 HDIIEKTET
+406 
-415 SDFKNIISP
+415 
-424 QNGMSKEYQTVLENK
+424 YVL
-439 FSGGTADAKRAFT
+439 
-452 RYVKHDSVADSSYDK
+452 YDK
-467 TAHFSPVTQKIKMN
+467 KIPDMIDRNQSIEDQARQAHALRNQFRTNARDLMLNQDERKWLDKSHPNLTFEEQVDKKMSDKGMTRDEAIQDILKTAS
-481 FAKDQINPKG
+481 
-491 SGTTFFHEHGHYI
+491 
-504 DYTSCEGD
+504 
-512 GYTSTKSPEFGKL
+512 KSNKKVNEKFKL
-525 LKSDFD
+525 
-531 SYVNSVMKQNHIEL
+531 
-545 PAAYYKISKELS
+545 
-557 GHKQHSVSD
+557 
-566 LFGGISGNQCVGRYR
+566 
-581 HKDLYWTKNGA
+581 
-592 VEKEAF
+592 
-598 AHMYEAQFDAEKYEL
+598 
-613 MKKYFPNALN
+613 
-623 EFEKLLNG
+623 
-631 VIK
+631 

>member
-14 LTDLYEQ
+14 LTDLYDQ

-28 DIARRIAKGAQ
+28 DIARRIAKGAE

-46 QMYRARSLGLS
+46 QLYRAKSLGLS

-65 AEINGSSAAEVNRL
+65 AEINGSSASEINRL

-87 DEFDRKMLGADKGAA
+87 DEFDRKMLGVDKGAA
-102 IPLEDNQQL
+102 VPLEENAQL

-148 MTDMYRREMDAAH
+148 MTDMYRREMDSAH
-161 MKVATG
+161 MKVVTG
-167 ATDYMTA
+167 VTDYMTA

-202 AARRAIL
+202 AARRTLL

-299 TYEGRKYT
+299 TYEGRTYT

-323 KQKDRCIVADATGDE
+323 KQKDRCIVADAAGDE

-378 RLAGKTGAVTRKQRE
+378 RLAGKTGAVTRKQRA
-393 FEKAQMRLTEGTS
+393 FEKVQIRLTEEKNRA
-406 HDIIEKTET
+406 IIEQEKRKEQFRSDLKSGKINT
-415 SDFKNIISP
+415 SLDVKNQKKHIISP
-424 QNGMSKEYQTVLENK
+424 EWKNNVRQQIKKLHDGDTKAASPKSRLFKDVTPEKLFKEYSGKGTLRLQKNSTTVDE
-439 FSGGTADAKRAFT
+439 FVTADYPVGITFDRKLQKYVRT
-452 RYVKHDSVADSSYDK
+452 RRFQIRYQDGGYHL
-467 TAHFSPVTQKIKMN
+467 FPV
-481 FAKDQINPKG
+481 
-491 SGTTFFHEHGHYI
+491 S
-504 DYTSCEGD
+504 
-512 GYTSTKSPEFGKL
+512 
-525 LKSDFD
+525 
-531 SYVNSVMKQNHIEL
+531 
-545 PAAYYKISKELS
+545 
-557 GHKQHSVSD
+557 
-566 LFGGISGNQCVGRYR
+566 
-581 HKDLYWTKNGA
+581 
-592 VEKEAF
+592 EKE
-598 AHMYEAQFDAEKYEL
+598 DD
-613 MKKYFPNALN
+613 
-623 EFEKLLNG
+623 
-631 VIK
+631 

>member
-14 LTDLYEQ
+14 LTDLYDQ

-28 DIARRIAKGAQ
+28 DIARRIAKGAK

-46 QMYRARSLGLS
+46 QLYRARSLGLS

-65 AEINGSSAAEVNRL
+65 AEINGSSAAEINRL

-87 DEFDRKMLGADKGAA
+87 DEFDRKMLGVDKGAA
-102 IPLEDNQQL
+102 VPLEENAQL

-148 MTDMYRREMDAAH
+148 MTDMYRREMDSAH

-202 AARRAIL
+202 AARRALL

-288 EELQNIDQPPF
+288 EELKNIDQSPF

-323 KQKDRCIVADATGDE
+323 KQKDRCIVADAAGDE
-338 ESFTAA
+338 DSFTAA

-378 RLAGKTGAVTRKQRE
+378 RLAGKTGAVRRKQRE
-393 FEKAQMRLTEGTS
+393 FEKAQIRLTEEKNRA
-406 HDIIEKTET
+406 IIEQEKRKEQFRSDLKSGKINT
-415 SDFKNIISP
+415 SLDVKNQKKHIISP
-424 QNGMSKEYQTVLENK
+424 EWKNNVRQQIKKLHDGDTKAASPKSRLFKDVTPEKLFKEYSGKGTLRLQKNSTTVDE
-439 FSGGTADAKRAFT
+439 FVTADYPVGITFDRKLQKYVRT
-452 RYVKHDSVADSSYDK
+452 RRFQIRYQDGGYHL
-467 TAHFSPVTQKIKMN
+467 FPV
-481 FAKDQINPKG
+481 
-491 SGTTFFHEHGHYI
+491 S
-504 DYTSCEGD
+504 
-512 GYTSTKSPEFGKL
+512 
-525 LKSDFD
+525 
-531 SYVNSVMKQNHIEL
+531 
-545 PAAYYKISKELS
+545 
-557 GHKQHSVSD
+557 
-566 LFGGISGNQCVGRYR
+566 
-581 HKDLYWTKNGA
+581 
-592 VEKEAF
+592 EKE
-598 AHMYEAQFDAEKYEL
+598 DD
-613 MKKYFPNALN
+613 
-623 EFEKLLNG
+623 
-631 VIK
+631 

>member
-14 LTDLYEQ
+14 LTDLYDQ

-28 DIARRIAKGAQ
+28 DIARRIAKGAE

-46 QMYRARSLGLS
+46 QLYRAKSLGLS

-65 AEINGSSAAEVNRL
+65 AEINGSSASEINRL

-87 DEFDRKMLGADKGAA
+87 DEFDRKMLGVDKGAA
-102 IPLEDNQQL
+102 VPLEENAQL

-148 MTDMYRREMDAAH
+148 MTDMYRREMDFAH
-161 MKVATG
+161 MKVVTG

-174 IRQACNKLAASGV
+174 IRQDCNKLAASGV
-187 RTIDYESGRSDRIEV
+187 RTIDYESRRSDRIEV

-299 TYEGRKYT
+299 TYEGRTYT

-323 KQKDRCIVADATGDE
+323 KQKDRCIVADAAGDE
-338 ESFTAA
+338 EAFATA
-344 SIKLRRQKDIY
+344 SIRLNRQKYIY

-361 ADSYTQYE
+361 ADSYTEYE
-369 RTYVAGYDR
+369 RTYVTGFNRSIAARSGVAAIKKEYKLIASTLDKSAVPSIDDFKKMLYNNSDEYKQLRHQFNEKVINSDYDDIKH
-378 RLAGKTGAVTRKQRE
+378 LNGSLSDKVTRQW
-393 FEKAQMRLTEGTS
+393 
-406 HDIIEKTET
+406 
-415 SDFKNIISP
+415 
-424 QNGMSKEYQTVLENK
+424 YVL
-439 FSGGTADAKRAFT
+439 
-452 RYVKHDSVADSSYDK
+452 YDK
-467 TAHFSPVTQKIKMN
+467 KIPDMIDRNQSIEDQARQAHALRNQFRTNARDLMLNQDERKWLDKSHPNLTFEEQVDKKMSDKGMTRDEAIQDILKTAS
-481 FAKDQINPKG
+481 
-491 SGTTFFHEHGHYI
+491 
-504 DYTSCEGD
+504 
-512 GYTSTKSPEFGKL
+512 KSNKKVNEKFKL
-525 LKSDFD
+525 
-531 SYVNSVMKQNHIEL
+531 
-545 PAAYYKISKELS
+545 
-557 GHKQHSVSD
+557 
-566 LFGGISGNQCVGRYR
+566 
-581 HKDLYWTKNGA
+581 
-592 VEKEAF
+592 
-598 AHMYEAQFDAEKYEL
+598 
-613 MKKYFPNALN
+613 
-623 EFEKLLNG
+623 
-631 VIK
+631 

>member
-14 LTDLYEQ
+14 LTDLYDQ

-28 DIARRIAKGAQ
+28 DIARRIAKGAE

-46 QMYRARSLGLS
+46 QLYRAKSLGLS

-65 AEINGSSAAEVNRL
+65 AEINGSSAAEINRL

-87 DEFDRKMLGADKGAA
+87 DEFDRKMLGVDKGAA
-102 IPLEDNQQL
+102 VPLEENAQL

-148 MTDMYRREMDAAH
+148 MTDMYRREMDSAH
-161 MKVATG
+161 MKVVTG

-174 IRQACNKLAASGV
+174 IRQDCNKLAASGV
-187 RTIDYESGRSDRIEV
+187 RTIDYESRRSDRIEV

-248 GRQYTQEQYE
+248 GRQYTQKQYE

-299 TYEGRKYT
+299 TYEGRTYT

-323 KQKDRCIVADATGDE
+323 KQKDRCIVADAAGDE
-338 ESFTAA
+338 ESFTTA

-378 RLAGKTGAVTRKQRE
+378 RLAGKTGAVTRKQRA
-393 FEKAQMRLTEGTS
+393 FEKVQIRLTEEKNRA
-406 HDIIEKTET
+406 IIEQEKRKEQFRSDLKSGKINT
-415 SDFKNIISP
+415 SLDVKNQKKHIISP
-424 QNGMSKEYQTVLENK
+424 EWKNNVRQQIKKLHDGDTKAASPKSRLFKDVTPEKLFKEYSGKGTLRLQKNSTTVDE
-439 FSGGTADAKRAFT
+439 FVTADYPVGITFDRKLQKYVRT
-452 RYVKHDSVADSSYDK
+452 RRFQIRYQDGGYHL
-467 TAHFSPVTQKIKMN
+467 FPV
-481 FAKDQINPKG
+481 
-491 SGTTFFHEHGHYI
+491 S
-504 DYTSCEGD
+504 
-512 GYTSTKSPEFGKL
+512 
-525 LKSDFD
+525 
-531 SYVNSVMKQNHIEL
+531 
-545 PAAYYKISKELS
+545 
-557 GHKQHSVSD
+557 
-566 LFGGISGNQCVGRYR
+566 
-581 HKDLYWTKNGA
+581 
-592 VEKEAF
+592 EKE
-598 AHMYEAQFDAEKYEL
+598 DD
-613 MKKYFPNALN
+613 
-623 EFEKLLNG
+623 
-631 VIK
+631 

>member
-46 QMYRARSLGLS
+46 QLYRARSLGLS

-102 IPLEDNQQL
+102 IPLEENTQL

-148 MTDMYRREMDAAH
+148 MTDMYRREMDSAH

-202 AARRAIL
+202 AARRALL

-282 EPVYTE
+282 EPTYTE

-299 TYEGRKYT
+299 TYEGRTYT

-323 KQKDRCIVADATGDE
+323 KQKDRCIVADAAGDE
-338 ESFTAA
+338 EAFATA
-344 SIKLRRQKDIY
+344 SIRLNRQKYIY
-355 EDFCKA
+355 EEFCKA
-361 ADSYTQYE
+361 ADSYTEYE
-369 RTYVAGYDR
+369 RTYVTGFSRSIAARSGVAAIKKEYKLIASTLDKSAVPSIDDFKKMLYNNSDEYKQLRHQFNEKVINSDYDDIKH
-378 RLAGKTGAVTRKQRE
+378 LNGSLSDKVTRQWYVLHDKKIPDMIDRNQSIEDQARQAHALRNQFRTNARDLMLNQDERKWLDKEHPNKSFEEQIQDKINRGKATTRE
-393 FEKAQMRLTEGTS
+393 EAVLSILHSAKKS
-406 HDIIEKTET
+406 
-415 SDFKNIISP
+415 N
-424 QNGMSKEYQTVLENK
+424 SKVNEK
-439 FSGGTADAKRAFT
+439 FSIQG
-452 RYVKHDSVADSSYDK
+452 
-467 TAHFSPVTQKIKMN
+467 
-481 FAKDQINPKG
+481 
-491 SGTTFFHEHGHYI
+491 
-504 DYTSCEGD
+504 
-512 GYTSTKSPEFGKL
+512 
-525 LKSDFD
+525 
-531 SYVNSVMKQNHIEL
+531 
-545 PAAYYKISKELS
+545 
-557 GHKQHSVSD
+557 
-566 LFGGISGNQCVGRYR
+566 
-581 HKDLYWTKNGA
+581 
-592 VEKEAF
+592 
-598 AHMYEAQFDAEKYEL
+598 
-613 MKKYFPNALN
+613 
-623 EFEKLLNG
+623 
-631 VIK
+631 

>member
-14 LTDLYEQ
+14 LTDLYDQ

-28 DIARRIAKGAQ
+28 DIARRIAKGAE

-46 QMYRARSLGLS
+46 QLYRAKSLGLS

-65 AEINGSSAAEVNRL
+65 AEINGSSASEINRL

-102 IPLEDNQQL
+102 VPLEENTQL
-111 QKLISAQIAETA
+111 QKLISAQIVETA

-148 MTDMYRREMDAAH
+148 MTDMYRREMDSAH

-202 AARRAIL
+202 AARRALL

-299 TYEGRKYT
+299 TYEGRTYT

-323 KQKDRCIVADATGDE
+323 KQKDRCIVADAAGDE
-338 ESFTAA
+338 ESFTTA

-369 RTYVAGYDR
+369 RTYVAWYDR
-378 RLAGKTGAVTRKQRE
+378 RLAGKTGAVTRKQRA
-393 FEKAQMRLTEGTS
+393 FEKVQIRLTEEKNRA
-406 HDIIEKTET
+406 IIEQEKRKEQFRSDLKSGKINT
-415 SDFKNIISP
+415 SLDVKNQKKHIISP
-424 QNGMSKEYQTVLENK
+424 EWKNNVRQQIKKLHDGDTKAASPKSRLFKDVTPEKLFKEYSGKGTLRLQKNSTTVDE
-439 FSGGTADAKRAFT
+439 FVTADYPVGITFDRKLQKYVRT
-452 RYVKHDSVADSSYDK
+452 RRFQIRYQDGGYHL
-467 TAHFSPVTQKIKMN
+467 FPV
-481 FAKDQINPKG
+481 
-491 SGTTFFHEHGHYI
+491 S
-504 DYTSCEGD
+504 
-512 GYTSTKSPEFGKL
+512 
-525 LKSDFD
+525 
-531 SYVNSVMKQNHIEL
+531 
-545 PAAYYKISKELS
+545 
-557 GHKQHSVSD
+557 
-566 LFGGISGNQCVGRYR
+566 
-581 HKDLYWTKNGA
+581 
-592 VEKEAF
+592 EKE
-598 AHMYEAQFDAEKYEL
+598 DD
-613 MKKYFPNALN
+613 
-623 EFEKLLNG
+623 
-631 VIK
+631 

>member
-14 LTDLYEQ
+14 LTDLYDQ

-46 QMYRARSLGLS
+46 QLYRARSLGLS

-65 AEINGSSAAEVNRL
+65 AEINGSSAAEINRL

-102 IPLEDNQQL
+102 IPLEENTQL

-148 MTDMYRREMDAAH
+148 MTDMYRREMDSAH
-161 MKVATG
+161 MKVVTG
-167 ATDYMTA
+167 VTDYMTA

-202 AARRAIL
+202 AARRTLL

-299 TYEGRKYT
+299 TYEGRTYT

-323 KQKDRCIVADATGDE
+323 KQKDRCIVADAAGDE
-338 ESFTAA
+338 ESFTTA

-378 RLAGKTGAVTRKQRE
+378 RLAGKTGAVTRKQRA
-393 FEKAQMRLTEGTS
+393 FEKVQIRLTEEKNRA
-406 HDIIEKTET
+406 IIEQEKRKEQFRSDLKSGKINT
-415 SDFKNIISP
+415 SLDVKNQKKHIISP
-424 QNGMSKEYQTVLENK
+424 EWKNNVRQQIKKLHDGDTKAASPKSRLFKDVTPEKLFKEYSGKGTLRLQKNSTTVDE
-439 FSGGTADAKRAFT
+439 FVTADYPVGITFDRKLQKYVRT
-452 RYVKHDSVADSSYDK
+452 RRFQIRYQDGGYHL
-467 TAHFSPVTQKIKMN
+467 FPV
-481 FAKDQINPKG
+481 
-491 SGTTFFHEHGHYI
+491 S
-504 DYTSCEGD
+504 
-512 GYTSTKSPEFGKL
+512 
-525 LKSDFD
+525 
-531 SYVNSVMKQNHIEL
+531 
-545 PAAYYKISKELS
+545 
-557 GHKQHSVSD
+557 
-566 LFGGISGNQCVGRYR
+566 
-581 HKDLYWTKNGA
+581 
-592 VEKEAF
+592 EKE
-598 AHMYEAQFDAEKYEL
+598 DD
-613 MKKYFPNALN
+613 
-623 EFEKLLNG
+623 
-631 VIK
+631 

>member
-14 LTDLYEQ
+14 LTDLYDQ

-28 DIARRIAKGAQ
+28 DIARRIAKGAK

-46 QMYRARSLGLS
+46 QLYRARSLGLS

-65 AEINGSSAAEVNRL
+65 AEINGSSAAEINRL

-102 IPLEDNQQL
+102 IPLEENAQL

-148 MTDMYRREMDAAH
+148 MTDMYRQEMDSAH

-202 AARRAIL
+202 AARRALL

-299 TYEGRKYT
+299 TYEGRTYT

-323 KQKDRCIVADATGDE
+323 KQKDRCIVADAAGDE
-338 ESFTAA
+338 DSFTAA

-393 FEKAQMRLTEGTS
+393 FEKAQIRLTEEKNRA
-406 HDIIEKTET
+406 IIEQEKRKEQFRSDLKSGKINT
-415 SDFKNIISP
+415 SLDVKNQKKHIISP
-424 QNGMSKEYQTVLENK
+424 EWKNNVRQQIKKLHDGDTKAASPKSRLFKDVTPEKLFKEYSGKGTLRLQKNSTTVDE
-439 FSGGTADAKRAFT
+439 FVTADYPVGITFDRKLQKYVRT
-452 RYVKHDSVADSSYDK
+452 RRFQIRYQDGGYHL
-467 TAHFSPVTQKIKMN
+467 FPV
-481 FAKDQINPKG
+481 
-491 SGTTFFHEHGHYI
+491 S
-504 DYTSCEGD
+504 
-512 GYTSTKSPEFGKL
+512 
-525 LKSDFD
+525 
-531 SYVNSVMKQNHIEL
+531 
-545 PAAYYKISKELS
+545 
-557 GHKQHSVSD
+557 
-566 LFGGISGNQCVGRYR
+566 
-581 HKDLYWTKNGA
+581 
-592 VEKEAF
+592 EKE
-598 AHMYEAQFDAEKYEL
+598 DD
-613 MKKYFPNALN
+613 
-623 EFEKLLNG
+623 
-631 VIK
+631 

>member
-14 LTDLYEQ
+14 LTDLYDQ

-28 DIARRIAKGAQ
+28 DIARRIAKGAE

-46 QMYRARSLGLS
+46 QLYRAKSLGLS

-65 AEINGSSAAEVNRL
+65 AEINGSSASEINRL

-87 DEFDRKMLGADKGAA
+87 DEFDRKMLGVDKGAA
-102 IPLEDNQQL
+102 VPLEENAQL

-148 MTDMYRREMDAAH
+148 MTDMYRREMDSAH
-161 MKVATG
+161 MKVVTG

-187 RTIDYESGRSDRIEV
+187 RTIDYESRRSDRIEV
-202 AARRAIL
+202 VARRAIL

-299 TYEGRKYT
+299 TYEGRTYT

-323 KQKDRCIVADATGDE
+323 KQKDRCIVADAAGDE
-338 ESFTAA
+338 EAFATA
-344 SIKLRRQKDIY
+344 SIRLNRQKYIY

-361 ADSYTQYE
+361 ADSYTEYE
-369 RTYVAGYDR
+369 RTYVTGFNRSIAARSGVAAIKKEYKLIASTLDKSAVPSIDDFKKMLYNNSDEYKQLRHQFNEKVINSDYDDIKH
-378 RLAGKTGAVTRKQRE
+378 LNGSLSDKVTRQW
-393 FEKAQMRLTEGTS
+393 
-406 HDIIEKTET
+406 
-415 SDFKNIISP
+415 
-424 QNGMSKEYQTVLENK
+424 YVL
-439 FSGGTADAKRAFT
+439 
-452 RYVKHDSVADSSYDK
+452 YDK
-467 TAHFSPVTQKIKMN
+467 KIPDMIDRNQSIEDQARQAHALRNQFRTNARDLMLNQDERKWLDKSHPNLTFEEQVDKKMSDKGMTRDEAIQDILKTAS
-481 FAKDQINPKG
+481 
-491 SGTTFFHEHGHYI
+491 
-504 DYTSCEGD
+504 
-512 GYTSTKSPEFGKL
+512 KSNKKVNEKFKL
-525 LKSDFD
+525 
-531 SYVNSVMKQNHIEL
+531 
-545 PAAYYKISKELS
+545 
-557 GHKQHSVSD
+557 
-566 LFGGISGNQCVGRYR
+566 
-581 HKDLYWTKNGA
+581 
-592 VEKEAF
+592 
-598 AHMYEAQFDAEKYEL
+598 
-613 MKKYFPNALN
+613 
-623 EFEKLLNG
+623 
-631 VIK
+631 

>member
-14 LTDLYEQ
+14 LTDLYDQ

-46 QMYRARSLGLS
+46 QLYRARSLGLS

-65 AEINGSSAAEVNRL
+65 AEINGSSAAEINRL

-87 DEFDRKMLGADKGAA
+87 DEFDRKMLGVDKGAA
-102 IPLEDNQQL
+102 VPLEENAQL

-161 MKVATG
+161 MKVVTG

-202 AARRAIL
+202 AARRALL

-299 TYEGRKYT
+299 TYEGRTYT

-323 KQKDRCIVADATGDE
+323 KQKDRCIVADAAGDE
-338 ESFTAA
+338 ESFTTA

-378 RLAGKTGAVTRKQRE
+378 RLAGKTGAVTRKQRA
-393 FEKAQMRLTEGTS
+393 FEKVQIRLTEEKNRA
-406 HDIIEKTET
+406 IIEQEKRKEQFRSDLKSGKINT
-415 SDFKNIISP
+415 SLDVKNQKKHIISP
-424 QNGMSKEYQTVLENK
+424 EWKNNVRQQIKKLHDGDTKAASPKSRLFKDVTPEKLFKEYSGKGTLRLQKNSTTVDE
-439 FSGGTADAKRAFT
+439 FVTADYPVGITFDRKLQKYVRT
-452 RYVKHDSVADSSYDK
+452 RRFQIRYQDGGYHL
-467 TAHFSPVTQKIKMN
+467 FPV
-481 FAKDQINPKG
+481 
-491 SGTTFFHEHGHYI
+491 S
-504 DYTSCEGD
+504 
-512 GYTSTKSPEFGKL
+512 
-525 LKSDFD
+525 
-531 SYVNSVMKQNHIEL
+531 
-545 PAAYYKISKELS
+545 
-557 GHKQHSVSD
+557 
-566 LFGGISGNQCVGRYR
+566 
-581 HKDLYWTKNGA
+581 
-592 VEKEAF
+592 EKE
-598 AHMYEAQFDAEKYEL
+598 DD
-613 MKKYFPNALN
+613 
-623 EFEKLLNG
+623 
-631 VIK
+631 

>member
-14 LTDLYEQ
+14 LTDLYDQ

-46 QMYRARSLGLS
+46 QLYRARSLGLS

-65 AEINGSSAAEVNRL
+65 AEINGSSAAEINRL

-102 IPLEDNQQL
+102 IPLEENTQL

-161 MKVATG
+161 MKVVTG

-202 AARRAIL
+202 AARRALL

-299 TYEGRKYT
+299 TYEGRTYT

-323 KQKDRCIVADATGDE
+323 KQKDRCIVADAAGDE
-338 ESFTAA
+338 DSFTAA

-378 RLAGKTGAVTRKQRE
+378 RLAGKTGAVTRKQRA
-393 FEKAQMRLTEGTS
+393 FEKVQIRLTDEKNRA
-406 HDIIEKTET
+406 IIEQEKRKEQFRSDLKSGKINT
-415 SDFKNIISP
+415 SLDVKNQKKHIISP
-424 QNGMSKEYQTVLENK
+424 EWKNNVRQQIKKLHDGDTKAASPKSRLFKDVTPEKLFKEYSGKGTLRLQKNSTTVDE
-439 FSGGTADAKRAFT
+439 FVTADYPVGITFDRKLQKYVRT
-452 RYVKHDSVADSSYDK
+452 RRFQIRYQDGGYHL
-467 TAHFSPVTQKIKMN
+467 FPV
-481 FAKDQINPKG
+481 
-491 SGTTFFHEHGHYI
+491 S
-504 DYTSCEGD
+504 
-512 GYTSTKSPEFGKL
+512 
-525 LKSDFD
+525 
-531 SYVNSVMKQNHIEL
+531 
-545 PAAYYKISKELS
+545 
-557 GHKQHSVSD
+557 
-566 LFGGISGNQCVGRYR
+566 
-581 HKDLYWTKNGA
+581 
-592 VEKEAF
+592 EKE
-598 AHMYEAQFDAEKYEL
+598 DD
-613 MKKYFPNALN
+613 
-623 EFEKLLNG
+623 
-631 VIK
+631 

>member
-14 LTDLYEQ
+14 LTDLYDQ

-46 QMYRARSLGLS
+46 QLYRARSLGLS

-65 AEINGSSAAEVNRL
+65 AEINGSSAAEINRL

-102 IPLEDNQQL
+102 VPLEENAQL

-148 MTDMYRREMDAAH
+148 MTDMYRREMDSAH
-161 MKVATG
+161 MKVVTG

-202 AARRAIL
+202 AARRALL

-299 TYEGRKYT
+299 TYEGRTYT

-323 KQKDRCIVADATGDE
+323 KQKDRCIVADAAGDE
-338 ESFTAA
+338 ESFTTA

-378 RLAGKTGAVTRKQRE
+378 RLAGKTGAVTRKQRA
-393 FEKAQMRLTEGTS
+393 FEKVQIRLTEEKNRA
-406 HDIIEKTET
+406 IIEQEKRKEQFRSDLKSGKINT
-415 SDFKNIISP
+415 SLDVKNQKKHIISP
-424 QNGMSKEYQTVLENK
+424 EWKNNVRQQIKKLHDGDTKAASPKSRLFKDVTPEKLFKEYSGKGTLRLQKNSTTVDE
-439 FSGGTADAKRAFT
+439 FVTADYPVGITFDRKLQKYVRT
-452 RYVKHDSVADSSYDK
+452 RRFQIRYQDGGYHL
-467 TAHFSPVTQKIKMN
+467 FPV
-481 FAKDQINPKG
+481 
-491 SGTTFFHEHGHYI
+491 S
-504 DYTSCEGD
+504 
-512 GYTSTKSPEFGKL
+512 
-525 LKSDFD
+525 
-531 SYVNSVMKQNHIEL
+531 
-545 PAAYYKISKELS
+545 
-557 GHKQHSVSD
+557 
-566 LFGGISGNQCVGRYR
+566 
-581 HKDLYWTKNGA
+581 
-592 VEKEAF
+592 EKE
-598 AHMYEAQFDAEKYEL
+598 DD
-613 MKKYFPNALN
+613 
-623 EFEKLLNG
+623 
-631 VIK
+631 

>member
-1 MLTPEQLQNLPQE
+1 MLTPEQLQNLPQD

-28 DIARRIAKGAQ
+28 DIARRIAKGAE

-46 QMYRARSLGLS
+46 QLYRARSLGLS

-65 AEINGSSAAEVNRL
+65 AEINGSSAAEINRL

-102 IPLEDNQQL
+102 IPLEENTQL
-111 QKLISAQIAETA
+111 QKLISAQIKETS

-148 MTDMYRREMDAAH
+148 MTDMYRREMDSAH
-161 MKVATG
+161 MKVVTG
-167 ATDYMTA
+167 TTDYMTA

-202 AARRAIL
+202 AARRALL

-215 THRISEQNGEELG
+215 THRISEENGEELG

-288 EELQNIDQPPF
+288 EELRNIDQPPF

-323 KQKDRCIVADATGDE
+323 KQKDRCIVADAAGDE
-338 ESFTAA
+338 DSFTAA

-355 EDFCKA
+355 EDFAKA

-378 RLAGKTGAVTRKQRE
+378 RLAGKTGAVTRRQRE
-393 FEKAQMRLTEGTS
+393 FEKAQVRLTDSSGSDKIKGQRAVVRDSDGTKHYAHKVGTVDVNDRNAVNKFVS
-406 HDIIEKTET
+406 KFEKKYTNSDKEHCLVIKPDGT
-415 SDFKNIISP
+415 VYMSRGDGNSVNTFELLGEEELKGCFTTHNHPKEYTQYSFSFQDFDFTREINGKRMRAIDFKY
-424 QNGMSKEYQTVLENK
+424 E
-439 FSGGTADAKRAFT
+439 
-452 RYVKHDSVADSSYDK
+452 
-467 TAHFSPVTQKIKMN
+467 
-481 FAKDQINPKG
+481 
-491 SGTTFFHEHGHYI
+491 
-504 DYTSCEGD
+504 
-512 GYTSTKSPEFGKL
+512 
-525 LKSDFD
+525 
-531 SYVNSVMKQNHIEL
+531 
-545 PAAYYKISKELS
+545 
-557 GHKQHSVSD
+557 
-566 LFGGISGNQCVGRYR
+566 
-581 HKDLYWTKNGA
+581 
-592 VEKEAF
+592 
-598 AHMYEAQFDAEKYEL
+598 YEAI
-613 MKKYFPNALN
+613 FPNRTISESEMLDVYN
-623 EFEKLLNG
+623 DVENDKHKLFDECGYGFDDYEENIQHV
-631 VIK
+631 VIKEMCKRLGIKYTRRLRDG

>member
-14 LTDLYEQ
+14 LTDLYDQ

-46 QMYRARSLGLS
+46 QLYRARSLGLS

-65 AEINGSSAAEVNRL
+65 AEINGSSAAEINRL

-102 IPLEDNQQL
+102 VPLEENAQL
-111 QKLISAQIAETA
+111 QNLISTQIAETA

-148 MTDMYRREMDAAH
+148 MTDMYRREMDSAH

-202 AARRAIL
+202 AARRTLL

-228 ADGWEMSAHS
+228 ADGWEMSTHS

-323 KQKDRCIVADATGDE
+323 KQKDRCIVADAAGDKE
-338 ESFTAA
+338 GFATA
-344 SIKLRRQKDIY
+344 SIRLNRQKYIY

-361 ADSYTQYE
+361 ADSYTEYE
-369 RTYVAGYDR
+369 RTYVTGFNRSIAARSGVAAIKKEYKLIASTLDKSAVPSIDDFKKMLYNNSDEYKQLRHQFNEKVINSDYDDIKH
-378 RLAGKTGAVTRKQRE
+378 LNGSLSDKVTRQWYVLHDKKIPDMIDRNQSIEDQARQAHALRNQFRTNARDLMLNQDE
-393 FEKAQMRLTEGTS
+393 RKWLDKSHPNLTFEEQVDKKMSDKGMTRDEAIQ
-406 HDIIEKTET
+406 DI
-415 SDFKNIISP
+415 
-424 QNGMSKEYQTVLENK
+424 L
-439 FSGGTADAKRAFT
+439 
-452 RYVKHDSVADSSYDK
+452 K
-467 TAHFSPVTQKIKMN
+467 TAS
-481 FAKDQINPKG
+481 
-491 SGTTFFHEHGHYI
+491 
-504 DYTSCEGD
+504 
-512 GYTSTKSPEFGKL
+512 KSNKKVNEKFKL
-525 LKSDFD
+525 
-531 SYVNSVMKQNHIEL
+531 
-545 PAAYYKISKELS
+545 
-557 GHKQHSVSD
+557 
-566 LFGGISGNQCVGRYR
+566 
-581 HKDLYWTKNGA
+581 
-592 VEKEAF
+592 
-598 AHMYEAQFDAEKYEL
+598 
-613 MKKYFPNALN
+613 
-623 EFEKLLNG
+623 
-631 VIK
+631 

>member
-14 LTDLYEQ
+14 LTDLYDQ

-46 QMYRARSLGLS
+46 QLYRARSLGLS

-65 AEINGSSAAEVNRL
+65 AEINGSSAAEINRL

-102 IPLEDNQQL
+102 VPLEENAQL

-148 MTDMYRREMDAAH
+148 MTDMYRREMDSAH
-161 MKVATG
+161 MKVVTG

-187 RTIDYESGRSDRIEV
+187 RTIDYESRRSDRIEV

-282 EPVYTE
+282 EPTYTE

-299 TYEGRKYT
+299 TYEGRTYT

-323 KQKDRCIVADATGDE
+323 KQKDRCIVADAAGDE
-338 ESFTAA
+338 EAFATA
-344 SIKLRRQKDIY
+344 SIRLNRQKYIY

-361 ADSYTQYE
+361 ADSYTEYE
-369 RTYVAGYDR
+369 RTYVTGFNRSIAARSGVAAIKKEYKLIASTLDKSAVPSIDDFKKMLYNNSDEYKQLRHQFNEKVINSDYDDIKH
-378 RLAGKTGAVTRKQRE
+378 LNGSLSDKVTRQW
-393 FEKAQMRLTEGTS
+393 
-406 HDIIEKTET
+406 
-415 SDFKNIISP
+415 
-424 QNGMSKEYQTVLENK
+424 YVL
-439 FSGGTADAKRAFT
+439 
-452 RYVKHDSVADSSYDK
+452 YDK
-467 TAHFSPVTQKIKMN
+467 KIPDMIDRNQSIEDQARQAHALRNQFRTNARDLMLNQDERKWLDKSHPNLTFEEQVDKKMSDKGMTRDEAIQDILKTAS
-481 FAKDQINPKG
+481 
-491 SGTTFFHEHGHYI
+491 
-504 DYTSCEGD
+504 
-512 GYTSTKSPEFGKL
+512 KSNKKVNEKFKL
-525 LKSDFD
+525 
-531 SYVNSVMKQNHIEL
+531 
-545 PAAYYKISKELS
+545 
-557 GHKQHSVSD
+557 
-566 LFGGISGNQCVGRYR
+566 
-581 HKDLYWTKNGA
+581 
-592 VEKEAF
+592 
-598 AHMYEAQFDAEKYEL
+598 
-613 MKKYFPNALN
+613 
-623 EFEKLLNG
+623 
-631 VIK
+631 

>member
-14 LTDLYEQ
+14 LTDLYDQ

-46 QMYRARSLGLS
+46 QLYRARSLGLS

-65 AEINGSSAAEVNRL
+65 AEINGSSAAEINRL

-87 DEFDRKMLGADKGAA
+87 DEFDRKMLGVDKGAA
-102 IPLEDNQQL
+102 VPLEENAQL

-148 MTDMYRREMDAAH
+148 MTDMYRREMDSAH
-161 MKVATG
+161 MKVVTG

-248 GRQYTQEQYE
+248 GRQYTQKQYE

-299 TYEGRKYT
+299 TYEGRTYT

-323 KQKDRCIVADATGDE
+323 KQKDRCIVADAAGDE
-338 ESFTAA
+338 ESFTTA

-378 RLAGKTGAVTRKQRE
+378 RLAGKTGAVTRKQRA
-393 FEKAQMRLTEGTS
+393 FEKVQIRLTEEKNRA
-406 HDIIEKTET
+406 IIEQEKRKEQFRSDLKSGKINT
-415 SDFKNIISP
+415 SLDVKNQKKHIISP
-424 QNGMSKEYQTVLENK
+424 EWKNNVRQQIKKLHDGDTKAASPKSRLFKDVTPEKLFKEYSGKGTLRLQKNSTTVDE
-439 FSGGTADAKRAFT
+439 FVTADYPVGITFDRKLQKYVRT
-452 RYVKHDSVADSSYDK
+452 RRFQIRYQDGGYHL
-467 TAHFSPVTQKIKMN
+467 FPV
-481 FAKDQINPKG
+481 
-491 SGTTFFHEHGHYI
+491 S
-504 DYTSCEGD
+504 
-512 GYTSTKSPEFGKL
+512 
-525 LKSDFD
+525 
-531 SYVNSVMKQNHIEL
+531 
-545 PAAYYKISKELS
+545 
-557 GHKQHSVSD
+557 
-566 LFGGISGNQCVGRYR
+566 
-581 HKDLYWTKNGA
+581 
-592 VEKEAF
+592 EKE
-598 AHMYEAQFDAEKYEL
+598 DD
-613 MKKYFPNALN
+613 
-623 EFEKLLNG
+623 
-631 VIK
+631 